1 MEVPIIISDE
11 NNKSE
16 ISSRKKL
23 KNRLT
28 TGTFA
33 LLIALLAVVSATYAW
48 YVYNTGRHTT
58 KVRMAAGA
66 VGEVSEIAPEDIS
79 DGEDVGSQEAE
90 EILNDGETSVEQ
102 PDSADA
108 SDTSN
113 PQVEI
118 VLPQKNVF
126 IPVSEFLPVQEREEL
141 LSLISHDEV
150 YLVHI
155 RDDSEMQYSI
165 FFNQALEQKDVC
177 LYRFDSEENKVV
189 DADSVQDVMSF
200 DENNRT
206 LVLNTKDSSD
216 YVLVISNAEKYKELG
231 YTASIAAAQQQTEP
245 SETGEE
251 ETENKAATE
260 VALTSVILKPD
271 SELETVPVA
280 FLEYLSDLDVCS
292 VTLVYADGS
301 EKMLDKED
309 GRYECSAEHAD
320 EEDAEGTVRR
330 TYHVVVKELATGAVF
345 EDTESVE
352 IGRKDPVEI
361 KTEDMTTVMLE
372 GRKKEKPEGSYTTY
386 LFEKGLDKILKK
398 VGEECTEVIIAAKAE
413 DRDETIYEIADLTY
427 HVMVLMTEQGISLA
441 DIRKELAKR
450 HIIDHKVKQE
460 KMTK

>member
-372 GRKKEKPEGSYTTY
+372 GRKKWMMVQSVPDVSGRYPMNCDKGIEKIYYVSDDGDLT
-386 LFEKGLDKILKK
+386 
-398 VGEECTEVIIAAKAE
+398 CAE
-413 DRDETIYEIADLTY
+413 DSFQLQA
-427 HVMVLMTEQGISLA
+427 G
-441 DIRKELAKR
+441 
-450 HIIDHKVKQE
+450 E
-460 KMTK
+460 KYTFLIKLQ

>member
-245 SETGEE
+245 SKTGEE

-320 EEDAEGTVRR
+320 EEDAEGIVRR

-372 GRKKEKPEGSYTTY
+372 GRKKWMMVQSVPDVSGRYAMNCDKGIEKIYYVSDDGDLT
-386 LFEKGLDKILKK
+386 
-398 VGEECTEVIIAAKAE
+398 CAE
-413 DRDETIYEIADLTY
+413 DSFQLQA
-427 HVMVLMTEQGISLA
+427 G
-441 DIRKELAKR
+441 
-450 HIIDHKVKQE
+450 E
-460 KMTK
+460 KYTFLIKLQ

>member
-1 MEVPIIISDE
+1 MKK
-11 NNKSE
+11 KSVLR
-16 ISSRKKL
+16 I
-23 KNRLT
+23 
-28 TGTFA
+28 GAA
-33 LLIALLAVVSATYAW
+33 LLSAGF
-48 YVYNTGRHTT
+48 VINTAGGKTDRI
-58 KVRMAAGA
+58 VQAAA
-66 VGEVSEIAPEDIS
+66 VGEVSEIASEDIS
-79 DGEDVGSQEAE
+79 AGEDVGSQETE
-90 EILNDGETSVEQ
+90 EVLNDGEISVEQ
-102 PDSADA
+102 PDST
-108 SDTSN
+108 DTSN

-126 IPVSEFLPVQEREEL
+126 IPVSEFLPVQERGEL

-177 LYRFDSEENKVV
+177 LYRFDSEGNKVV
-189 DADSVQDVMSF
+189 DADPVQDVMSF

-251 ETENKAATE
+251 VVPETETESEAATE

-271 SELETVPVA
+271 SDLETVPVA
-280 FLEYLSDLDVCS
+280 FLEYLNDLDVCS

-309 GRYECSAEHAD
+309 GRYECAVEHAD
-320 EEDAEGTVRR
+320 EEDAEGIVRR

-372 GRKKEKPEGSYTTY
+372 GRKKWMMVQSVPDVSGRYAMNCDKGIEKIYYVSDDGNLT
-386 LFEKGLDKILKK
+386 
-398 VGEECTEVIIAAKAE
+398 CAE
-413 DRDETIYEIADLTY
+413 DSFQLQA
-427 HVMVLMTEQGISLA
+427 G
-441 DIRKELAKR
+441 
-450 HIIDHKVKQE
+450 E
-460 KMTK
+460 KYTFLIKLQ

>member
-189 DADSVQDVMSF
+189 DADSVQDVMSS

-245 SETGEE
+245 SKTGEE

-345 EDTESVE
+345 EDAESVE

-372 GRKKEKPEGSYTTY
+372 GRKKWMMVQSVPDVSGRYAMNCDKGIEKIYYVSDDGDLT
-386 LFEKGLDKILKK
+386 
-398 VGEECTEVIIAAKAE
+398 CAE
-413 DRDETIYEIADLTY
+413 DSFQLQA
-427 HVMVLMTEQGISLA
+427 G
-441 DIRKELAKR
+441 
-450 HIIDHKVKQE
+450 E
-460 KMTK
+460 KYTFLIKLQ

>member
-102 PDSADA
+102 PDSAVA

-372 GRKKEKPEGSYTTY
+372 GRKKWMMVQSVPDVSGRYAMNCDKGIEKIYYVSDDGDLT
-386 LFEKGLDKILKK
+386 
-398 VGEECTEVIIAAKAE
+398 CAE
-413 DRDETIYEIADLTY
+413 DSFQLQA
-427 HVMVLMTEQGISLA
+427 G
-441 DIRKELAKR
+441 
-450 HIIDHKVKQE
+450 E
-460 KMTK
+460 KYTFLIKLQ

>member
-345 EDTESVE
+345 EDT
-352 IGRKDPVEI
+352 
-361 KTEDMTTVMLE
+361 
-372 GRKKEKPEGSYTTY
+372 
-386 LFEKGLDKILKK
+386 
-398 VGEECTEVIIAAKAE
+398 
-413 DRDETIYEIADLTY
+413 
-427 HVMVLMTEQGISLA
+427 
-441 DIRKELAKR
+441 
-450 HIIDHKVKQE
+450 
-460 KMTK
+460 

>member
-260 VALTSVILKPD
+260 VALTSVILKPE

-372 GRKKEKPEGSYTTY
+372 GRKKWMMVQSVPDVSGRYAMNCDKGIEKIYYVSDDGDLT
-386 LFEKGLDKILKK
+386 
-398 VGEECTEVIIAAKAE
+398 CAE
-413 DRDETIYEIADLTY
+413 DSFQLQA
-427 HVMVLMTEQGISLA
+427 G
-441 DIRKELAKR
+441 
-450 HIIDHKVKQE
+450 E
-460 KMTK
+460 KYTFLIKLQ

>member
-11 NNKSE
+11 NTTSE

-372 GRKKEKPEGSYTTY
+372 GRKKWMMVQSVPDVSGRYAMNCDKGIEKIYYVSDDGDLT
-386 LFEKGLDKILKK
+386 
-398 VGEECTEVIIAAKAE
+398 CAE
-413 DRDETIYEIADLTY
+413 DSFQLQA
-427 HVMVLMTEQGISLA
+427 G
-441 DIRKELAKR
+441 
-450 HIIDHKVKQE
+450 E
-460 KMTK
+460 KYTFLIKLQ

>member
-90 EILNDGETSVEQ
+90 EILNDGEISVEQ

-245 SETGEE
+245 SKTGEE

-260 VALTSVILKPD
+260 VALTSVTLKPD

-345 EDTESVE
+345 EDAESVE

-372 GRKKEKPEGSYTTY
+372 GRKKWMMVQSVPDVSGRYAMNCDKGIEKIYYVSDDGDLT
-386 LFEKGLDKILKK
+386 
-398 VGEECTEVIIAAKAE
+398 CAE
-413 DRDETIYEIADLTY
+413 DSFQLQA
-427 HVMVLMTEQGISLA
+427 G
-441 DIRKELAKR
+441 
-450 HIIDHKVKQE
+450 E
-460 KMTK
+460 KYTFLIKLQ

>member
-271 SELETVPVA
+271 SELETVPVE

-372 GRKKEKPEGSYTTY
+372 GRKKWMMVQSVPDVSGRYAMNCDKGIEKIYYVSDDGDLT
-386 LFEKGLDKILKK
+386 
-398 VGEECTEVIIAAKAE
+398 CAE
-413 DRDETIYEIADLTY
+413 DSFQLQA
-427 HVMVLMTEQGISLA
+427 G
-441 DIRKELAKR
+441 
-450 HIIDHKVKQE
+450 E
-460 KMTK
+460 KYTFLIKLQ

>member
-1 MEVPIIISDE
+1 MPIIIYDE

-372 GRKKEKPEGSYTTY
+372 GRKKWMMVQSVPDVSGRYAMNCDKGIEKIYYVSDDGDLT
-386 LFEKGLDKILKK
+386 
-398 VGEECTEVIIAAKAE
+398 CAE
-413 DRDETIYEIADLTY
+413 DSFQLQA
-427 HVMVLMTEQGISLA
+427 G
-441 DIRKELAKR
+441 
-450 HIIDHKVKQE
+450 E
-460 KMTK
+460 KYTFLIKLQ

>member
-309 GRYECSAEHAD
+309 GRYECSAEHTD

-372 GRKKEKPEGSYTTY
+372 GRKKWMMVQSVPDVSGRYAMNCDKGIEKIYYVSDDGDLT
-386 LFEKGLDKILKK
+386 
-398 VGEECTEVIIAAKAE
+398 CAE
-413 DRDETIYEIADLTY
+413 DSFQLQA
-427 HVMVLMTEQGISLA
+427 G
-441 DIRKELAKR
+441 
-450 HIIDHKVKQE
+450 E
-460 KMTK
+460 KYTFLIKLQ

>member
-1 MEVPIIISDE
+1 MKK
-11 NNKSE
+11 KSVLR
-16 ISSRKKL
+16 I
-23 KNRLT
+23 
-28 TGTFA
+28 GAA
-33 LLIALLAVVSATYAW
+33 LLSAGFMI
-48 YVYNTGRHTT
+48 NTAGGKIDRI
-58 KVRMAAGA
+58 VQAAA

-301 EKMLDKED
+301 KKMLDKED

-320 EEDAEGTVRR
+320 EEDAEGNVRR

-372 GRKKEKPEGSYTTY
+372 GRKKWMMVQSVPDVSGRYAMNCDKGIEKIYYVSDDGDLT
-386 LFEKGLDKILKK
+386 
-398 VGEECTEVIIAAKAE
+398 CAE
-413 DRDETIYEIADLTY
+413 DSFQLQA
-427 HVMVLMTEQGISLA
+427 G
-441 DIRKELAKR
+441 
-450 HIIDHKVKQE
+450 E
-460 KMTK
+460 KYTFLIKLQ

>member
-245 SETGEE
+245 SKTGEE

-372 GRKKEKPEGSYTTY
+372 GRKKWMMVQSVPDVSGRYAMNCDKGIEKIYYVSDDGDLT
-386 LFEKGLDKILKK
+386 
-398 VGEECTEVIIAAKAE
+398 CAE
-413 DRDETIYEIADLTY
+413 DSFQLQA
-427 HVMVLMTEQGISLA
+427 G
-441 DIRKELAKR
+441 
-450 HIIDHKVKQE
+450 E
-460 KMTK
+460 KYTFLIKLQ

>member
-245 SETGEE
+245 SENGEE

-372 GRKKEKPEGSYTTY
+372 GRKKWMMVQSVPDVSGRYAMNCDKGIEKIYYVSDDGDLT
-386 LFEKGLDKILKK
+386 
-398 VGEECTEVIIAAKAE
+398 CAE
-413 DRDETIYEIADLTY
+413 DSFQLQA
-427 HVMVLMTEQGISLA
+427 G
-441 DIRKELAKR
+441 
-450 HIIDHKVKQE
+450 E
-460 KMTK
+460 KYTFLIKLQ

>member
-33 LLIALLAVVSATYAW
+33 LLITLLAVVSATYAW

-372 GRKKEKPEGSYTTY
+372 GRKKWMMVQSVPDVSGRYAMNCDKGIEKIYYVSDDGDLT
-386 LFEKGLDKILKK
+386 
-398 VGEECTEVIIAAKAE
+398 CAE
-413 DRDETIYEIADLTY
+413 DSFQLQA
-427 HVMVLMTEQGISLA
+427 G
-441 DIRKELAKR
+441 
-450 HIIDHKVKQE
+450 E
-460 KMTK
+460 KYTFLIKLQ

>member
-206 LVLNTKDSSD
+206 LILNTKDSSD

-245 SETGEE
+245 SKTGEE

-372 GRKKEKPEGSYTTY
+372 GRKKWMMVQSVPDVSGRYAMNCDKGIEKIYYVSDDGDLT
-386 LFEKGLDKILKK
+386 
-398 VGEECTEVIIAAKAE
+398 CAE
-413 DRDETIYEIADLTY
+413 DSFQLQA
-427 HVMVLMTEQGISLA
+427 G
-441 DIRKELAKR
+441 
-450 HIIDHKVKQE
+450 E
-460 KMTK
+460 KYTFLIKLQ

>member
-330 TYHVVVKELATGAVF
+330 THHVVVKELATGAVF

-372 GRKKEKPEGSYTTY
+372 GRKKWMMVQSVPDVSGRYAMNCDKGIEKIYYVSDDGDLT
-386 LFEKGLDKILKK
+386 
-398 VGEECTEVIIAAKAE
+398 CAE
-413 DRDETIYEIADLTY
+413 DSFQLQA
-427 HVMVLMTEQGISLA
+427 G
-441 DIRKELAKR
+441 
-450 HIIDHKVKQE
+450 E
-460 KMTK
+460 KYTFLIKLQ

>member
-48 YVYNTGRHTT
+48 YVYNTGCHTT

-372 GRKKEKPEGSYTTY
+372 GRKKWMMVQSVPDVSGRYAMNCDKGIEKIYYVSDDGDLT
-386 LFEKGLDKILKK
+386 
-398 VGEECTEVIIAAKAE
+398 CAE
-413 DRDETIYEIADLTY
+413 DSFQLQA
-427 HVMVLMTEQGISLA
+427 G
-441 DIRKELAKR
+441 
-450 HIIDHKVKQE
+450 E
-460 KMTK
+460 KYTFLIKLQ